1 MIGIAAGTAGLAFL
15 AWAVRGRSAR
25 VFGPSVWRGPR
36 ERRAL
41 ALTFDDGPSESTPEI
56 LSVLAE
62 FGVPAT
68 FFQLGANVER
78 LPGIA
83 RAVAEAGH
91 EIGNHGYGHPLY
103 CFYSRDAV
111 ARDIVRA
118 QTAIRTHT
126 GAEPVL
132 FRAPFGARWFGVRGV
147 QRHLD
152 LTGVM
157 WTVIGLDWKLPG
169 EEVARRVLERV
180 HSGAI
185 VCLHDGRELQPHPD
199 LRPTIQALR
208 LLIPRLLDDGYRCAT
223 VSRLLAPAEVR
234 A

>member
-1 MIGIAAGTAGLAFL
+1 MKRIAAGAAGAAFF
-15 AWAVRGRSAR
+15 AWAVRGRAAR

-36 ERRAL
+36 ERRAI

-62 FGVPAT
+62 FNVPAT
-68 FFQLGANVER
+68 FFQLGANVDR
-78 LPGIA
+78 LPDIA

-103 CFYSRDAV
+103 CFRAGEG
-111 ARDIVRA
+111 IVRDVVRG
-118 QTAIRTHT
+118 QKAIRTAT

-132 FRAPFGARWFGVRGV
+132 FRAPFGARWFGLRGV
-147 QRHLD
+147 QTHLD

-169 EEVARRVLERV
+169 EEVARRVIRGV
-180 HSGAI
+180 RNGAI
-185 VCLHDGRELQPHPD
+185 VCLHDGHELQPRPD
-199 LRPTIQALR
+199 VRPTIQALR
-208 LLIPRLLDDGYRCAT
+208 LLLPRLLDDGYRFAT
-223 VSRLLAPAEVR
+223 VSRLLAPY
-234 A
+234 